1 MAPISS
7 PYLETEQIAV
17 ESKEPDPNN
26 TAKHQRVVFCPAD
39 NAIYPR
45 CTFHMYYRNSSNR
58 ADFMDFDVLKES
70 LYRTLRICMPLA
82 LATDMKQT
90 SFVHGGLTANLSSSP
105 PYPLVT
111 RHVDEEHTIAEM
123 VANGFSLES
132 QPPSIVNSVA
142 IANPLAGDAL
152 VSIDVAYMTDGV
164 GLSMAFSHAIADLA
178 SMVMIGREWGN
189 LARAMLSDSHS
200 QHEVQV
206 FDIDRTSFWDKASS
220 YSPGKL
226 SLGTTQHLEAR
237 WTEEQQR
244 IDNAGGTNKSKN
256 DPGCNKLPMHRLRIS
271 ADSVEKLKEQRPADC
286 RGISVGALI
295 AAVLWQSHTQ
305 AHPDQPYTYCGSS
318 ITIRADPQFAEFCG
332 NTSTIDYTYNTPG
345 HINTLDIYAVA
356 RIVQQRIRDFTVG
369 DFVHYVETYSTPA
382 FVANPLAYVAKNHEA
397 TIVTVNASRLP
408 FYDIDFGYGRPCKF
422 VCPVSMVSNHFCFML
437 PQEPHGG
444 IEIYARVPVETIERV
459 RRAEFLLGHVVV
471 ERYE

>member
-1 MAPISS
+1 MASINS

-17 ESKEPDPNN
+17 ESNDSDSNN

-45 CTFHMYYRNSSNR
+45 CTFHMYYRSNSNR
-58 ADFMDFDVLKES
+58 PDFMDFHVLKES
-70 LYRTLRICMPLA
+70 LYRTLCTCMPLA

-105 PYPLVT
+105 PYPLVI
-111 RHVDEEHTIAEM
+111 RHVDEEHTIADM

-152 VSIDVAYMTDGV
+152 VAIDVAYMSDGV

-178 SMVMIGREWGN
+178 SMIMIGREWGN
-189 LARAMLSDSHS
+189 LAKAMLSDSHS
-200 QHEVQV
+200 QHKAQV
-206 FDIDRTSFWDKASS
+206 FDIDRTSFWGKASL

-226 SLGTTQHLEAR
+226 SLDTTQHLEAR
-237 WTEEQQR
+237 WAEEQQR
-244 IDNAGGTNKSKN
+244 TDDTGGTNQPKN
-256 DPGCNKLPMHRLRIS
+256 TPGCNKLPMHRLRIS
-271 ADSVEKLKEQRPADC
+271 ADSMEKLKELRPADC
-286 RGISVGALI
+286 RNISVGALI

-305 AHPDQPYTYCGSS
+305 AHPDQSYTYHGSS

-345 HINTLDIYAVA
+345 HINTLDIYGVA
-356 RIVQQRIRDFTVG
+356 RIVQHRIRDFTAG
-369 DFVHYVETYSTPA
+369 DFVHYVETYSNPA
-382 FVANPLAYVAKNHEA
+382 FVAKPLAYVAANHEA

-471 ERYE
+471 EHYE